1 MSLQSI
7 REQKGMT
14 RRTLAEQSGV
24 NFRSI
29 QDYEQ
34 GHKKLSSAGGDTLL
48 RLAAALG
55 CQIEELLWDVGEDES
70 SELLP
75 QNDVS
80 LETILAQRFYC
91 EKYQTYGRCSWE
103 TDGFASISSTTGR
116 PIGSRSAR
124 PSRRSF

>member
-7 REQKGMT
+7 REQRGMT
-14 RRTLAEQSGV
+14 RRELAQQSGV

-75 QNDVS
+75 S
-80 LETILAQRFYC
+80 SHGSACRHHERH
-91 EKYQTYGRCSWE
+91 RPCSIYHRPGE
-103 TDGFASISSTTGR
+103 SRNTGR
-116 PIGSRSAR
+116 QDA
-124 PSRRSF
+124 